1 LRGSQFWGKN
11 EAKIKIK
18 QPNVVKRGV
27 NIRMPL
33 EGIRVIELGQML
45 AVPFLTRR
53 MGDLGAEVIKV
64 EPPDTGEITRNLAGP
79 KIKDSCGYY
88 IVLNRNKKGIT
99 LNLRHPLA
107 REVIYKLAKVS
118 DVVVENFRAKTV
130 DKWGIGY
137 DALKKVNPKIIYC
150 SISGFGQEG
159 PYSQRPA
166 YDQTVQAQAGWMS
179 ITGIKGQEPCLVG
192 VAVGDMIIASTAL
205 YSILAAL
212 RYRDRTGE
220 GGYIDLSI
228 ADNLIDWLV
237 YVGQFYLLA
246 GSIPDPVG
254 SGHPTNFHKAFKCKD
269 DKWIE
274 VNAVTVAMWDR
285 LAKVLAKN
293 PGYEGLP
300 TDTRFDTLQKRIDNR
315 PIMWPYLSEVFMT
328 KNRDEWLKEL
338 VEGDVP
344 CAPVNNIAEA
354 FEDPQINFRKMVVEV
369 DSPYWGKYR
378 TTGMPIK
385 MTQLKQERFEP
396 PPRLGE
402 HNEEILQGMLGY
414 SKEEIEN
421 FKKEGVI

>member
-1 LRGSQFWGKN
+1 
-11 EAKIKIK
+11 
-18 QPNVVKRGV
+18 
-27 NIRMPL
+27 MPL
-33 EGIRVIELGQML
+33 KGIRVIDLGQML

-53 MGDLGAEVIKV
+53 MGDLGAEIIKA
-64 EPPDTGEITRNLAGP
+64 EMPGTGDVTRGLAGP
-79 KIKDSCGYY
+79 KIKDTCSYFIG
-88 IVLNRNKKGIT
+88 LNRNKKSIT

-107 REVIYKLAKVS
+107 REVICKLAEVS

-130 DKWGIGY
+130 DKWGVGY

-166 YDQTVQAQAGWMS
+166 YDMIAQALTGWMS

-192 VAVGDMIIASTAL
+192 AAIGDMIAGSTAL

-212 RYRDRTGE
+212 RHRDRTGE
-220 GGYIDLSI
+220 GGKIDI
-228 ADNLIDWLV
+228 AVTDNLIDWLA
-237 YVGQFYLLA
+237 YVAQFYLIS
-246 GSIPDPVG
+246 GTVPGPVG
-254 SGHPTNFHKAFKCKD
+254 SGHATNFYKGFKCKD
-269 DKWIE
+269 GKWIE
-274 VNAVTVAMWDR
+274 VGAPNVTMWGR
-285 LAKVLAKN
+285 LTKVLAKN

-315 PIMWPYLSEVFMT
+315 PIMWPYLSELFLT
-328 KNRDEWLKEL
+328 KNREDWLREL

-354 FEDPQINFRKMVVEV
+354 FKDPQINFRKMVVEV
-369 DSPYWGKYR
+369 DSPHWGRYK
-378 TTGMPIK
+378 TTGMPVK

-402 HNEEILQGMLGY
+402 HNEEILQGLLGY
-414 SKEEIEN
+414 SKEEVEN